1 MSTDGQIRQPGS
13 AESASPDKGEAE
25 LAFWRGR
32 HEAEGVLRHGHY
44 ERFYTTQFELTRNDY
59 TGKRVLD
66 VGCGP
71 RGSLEWAD
79 TALERVGV
87 DPLVGRYRELG
98 IDQHQTT
105 YVEAGAEAIPFP
117 DGHFDIAASFNA
129 LDHVDD
135 TDAAIA
141 ELTRV
146 TRAGGI
152 GLIIVEVNHKPT
164 PTEPQSLE
172 WEILDRF
179 TEWEVV
185 MERRTGIDAR
195 HDVYGSWQRREPSDP
210 GQPGIVG
217 ARLRR
222 R

>member
-1 MSTDGQIRQPGS
+1 MAVEESSKIEKGQ
-13 AESASPDKGEAE
+13 AE

-32 HEAEGVLRHGHY
+32 QEAEGVLRHGHY
-44 ERFYTTQFELTRNDY
+44 ERFYTTQFELTRDDY
-59 TGKRVLD
+59 AGKRVLD
-66 VGCGP
+66 IGCGP

-79 TALERVGV
+79 TALERVGL
-87 DPLVGRYRELG
+87 DPLVNRYRDLG

-117 DGHFDIAASFNA
+117 DGHFDIAAAFNA

-135 TDAAIA
+135 ADAAIA

-152 GLIIVEVNHKPT
+152 GLVIVEVNHEPT

-172 WEILDRF
+172 WDILDRF
-179 TEWEVV
+179 TGWEVV

-195 HDVYGSWQRREPSDP
+195 HDVYGSWQRQEPSNVDR
-210 GQPGIVG
+210 PGIVG
-217 ARLRR
+217 ARLRKR
-222 R
+222 PEGS